1 MFEFILLALVLG
13 IKHSFDPDHLL
24 AVSNLLRKVKSLKN
38 SVKMAIIWA
47 AGHMITAS
55 LVTLILISFKDS
67 FLSFLLDKFEIIVAL
82 MLIALGFISL
92 SNSRI
97 VEKHEHEHNGKK
109 HSHLHLH
116 LKKDITNH
124 DHIHMFGIGIVHGLA
139 SNDELLILITISL
152 GVSSVIYMLFGVAIF
167 SLGVVIGMIIF
178 TLVITYPLLKIH
190 SSKLDGIGNSI
201 NLERSSRLT
210 RLVNLFVGCIS
221 ILYGV
226 IMFVNL

>member
-1 MFEFILLALVLG
+1 MFNLIVFEFVILALVLG

-38 SVKMAIIWA
+38 SVKMAISWA

-55 LVTLILISFKDS
+55 LITLVLLSFKDS
-67 FLSFLLDKFEIIVAL
+67 FLSFILDKFEIIVAL

-109 HSHLHLH
+109 HSHFHFH
-116 LKKDITNH
+116 LKKNSTSH

-139 SNDELLILITISL
+139 SNDELLILITVSL
-152 GVSSVIYMLFGVAIF
+152 GISSVIDMLFGVAFF

-178 TLVITYPLLKIH
+178 TLIITFPLLKIN
-190 SSKLDGIGNSI
+190 SSIFTKI
-201 NLERSSRLT
+201 
-210 RLVNLFVGCIS
+210 VNTFVGCIS